1 MICRVLALDGR
12 CDDRGGRQE
21 EGFQV
26 VMQPGVY
33 SGQDVGGDVKWGGGG
48 GGGEALR
55 QGAADLG
62 DWACGTHEVLV
73 NRD

>member
-1 MICRVLALDGR
+1 MTGAAGR
-12 CDDRGGRQE
+12 KKGSRLSCSPACTVGRMW
-21 EGFQV
+21 EG
-26 VMQPGVY
+26 MSNGVE
-33 SGQDVGGDVKWGGGG
+33 G